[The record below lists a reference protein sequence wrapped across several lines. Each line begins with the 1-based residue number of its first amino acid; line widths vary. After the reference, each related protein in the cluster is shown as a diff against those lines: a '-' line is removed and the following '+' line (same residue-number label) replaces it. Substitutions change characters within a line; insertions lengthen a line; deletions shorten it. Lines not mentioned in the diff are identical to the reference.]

1 MITKH
6 DVTPPRPR
14 TPSTREDSHAFS
26 LDSLRA
32 LEATRA
38 PAVAQ
43 AADSSGVI
51 DLDEL
56 RLAGPRSVA
65 DDLTTSRLVS
75 GPDPMP
81 PPPPSTPRWA
91 VATLGLLGGAV
102 VALTTM
108 VALGMPHGTQAT
120 QDPAPRPTMAAAV
133 LDHDD
138 DQVAHGLHAHG
149 ALIPHVAEADTAAAA
164 MPTAEP
170 EPEPVAKPAPKARSK
185 SKRTKTKRAA
195 ANKAKTKAS
204 KPAAAPK
211 SVAKP
216 ESKTQSQDALSV
228 QCIVDPASCGRGAA
242 KPKAKPST
250 PTVSLPTKL
259 SSSQIRKA
267 LTGPKSEAKQCRD
280 MHAAAAGTTVKVK
293 LSIAGSGKVRS
304 AVPQAPHANSLGRCV
319 AAALSTASFD
329 AFGSPAMGVVYSVRL

>member
-6 DVTPPRPR
+6 DVNPPRPDAS
-14 TPSTREDSHAFS
+14 STREDSHAFS

-32 LEATRA
+32 LEAARPGPT
-38 PAVAQ
+38 AQ

-56 RLAGPRSVA
+56 RLAGPLDAAR
-65 DDLTTSRLVS
+65 DLTTSRLVS
-75 GPDPMP
+75 DAAPTL
-81 PPPPSTPRWA
+81 PPPPSAPRWA

-108 VALGMPHGTQAT
+108 IAVGMPHGVPAT
-120 QDPAPRPTMAAAV
+120 QDPAPRPTMAAAAV
-133 LDHDD
+133 VDHDD
-138 DQVAHGLHAHG
+138 GALAHGLQIDG
-149 ALIPHVAEADTAAAA
+149 AVIPHVSAPAQAPMQATQPEV
-164 MPTAEP
+164 EP
-170 EPEPVAKPAPKARSK
+170 ETKPAPKSRSRSK
-185 SKRTKTKRAA
+185 ARAKAKRTKTAKPKTTTPAA
-195 ANKAKTKAS
+195 PAPAPKVDTKPKAK
-204 KPAAAPK
+204 
-211 SVAKP
+211 
-216 ESKTQSQDALSV
+216 DDLSV

-242 KPKAKPST
+242 KPKAKPKA
-250 PTVSLPTKL
+250 PTTSLPAKL

-267 LTGPKSEAKQCRD
+267 LTGPKAEAKQCRD
-280 MHAAAAGTTVKVK
+280 MHAAPAGTTVKVK

-304 AVPQAPHANSLGRCV
+304 AAPQAPHSNSLGRCV